1 LSIPARPFQPAQRLR
16 HKSEFDLVYRESR
29 RSADAMFAILAR
41 DSKLPHARLGLSI
54 AARIIGNAVE
64 RNRIKRVV
72 RESFRLHQAALPNV
86 DIVVNARSGAKR
98 ATNAELRRS
107 LEQHWQTVKKKC
119 ARS

>member
-1 LSIPARPFQPAQRLR
+1 LATSARPFQPAQRLR

-41 DSKLPHARLGLSI
+41 ESGSTYPRLGLSI
-54 AARIIGNAVE
+54 AARIVGNAIA

-72 RESFRLHQAALPNV
+72 RESFRLHQCELPNV
-86 DIVVNARSGAKR
+86 DIVVNARSAAKS
-98 ATNAELRRS
+98 ATNQELRRS
-107 LEQHWQTVKKKC
+107 LEQHWQAVKKKC